1 MRIRR
6 GEVTARLGAKS
17 PRCLPNVVGH
27 RLHWRALNVNRPGPH
42 YRNVSVVNVVG
53 PEFVCDP
60 TDPMIEGPPLEKG
73 FCLRPLN
80 LGPVY

>member
-60 TDPMIEGPPLEKG
+60 TDPMIEGAASRV
-73 FCLRPLN
+73 FVHDR
-80 LGPVY
+80 